1 MCNNKILNGKKY
13 IRVFSTKQI
22 KHWEDIKVL
31 NKETSQKLKKL
42 FKL

>member
-42 FKL
+42 FK

>member
-31 NKETSQKLKKL
+31 NKKTNQKLKKL
-42 FKL
+42 FK

>member
-22 KHWEDIKVL
+22 KHWEDIKIL
-31 NKETSQKLKKL
+31 NKETSPKLKKL
-42 FKL
+42 FK